1 MLWWLEVSSFLWSV
15 LANDLTQLSA
25 CQWFFASIVPI
36 WTYFLAETW
45 LGCQSSRVSEP
56 NIMMLQQKV
65 LYFLPLVLLL
75 KPTLSSP
82 FLSAIKKLT
91 QSPKSG
97 LIISGGYDTMDS
109 LTNTVELVMMKDGE
123 VSQQC
128 SLPAMPGARRGH
140 IIEASVVTNSCWLYK
155 FGIFWI

>member
-1 MLWWLEVSSFLWSV
+1 
-15 LANDLTQLSA
+15 
-25 CQWFFASIVPI
+25 
-36 WTYFLAETW
+36 
-45 LGCQSSRVSEP
+45 
-56 NIMMLQQKV
+56 MLQQKA
-65 LYFLPLVLLL
+65 LYFLPFVLLFQ
-75 KPTLSSP
+75 PTFSSP

-140 IIEASVVTNSCWLYK
+140 IIEASVVTNYLLLK
-155 FGIFWI
+155 F